1 MSECHQCQCCLIGR
15 CYTFLVEIWRRRR
28 QLRCEI
34 IHFGITGQKP
44 LLKWM
49 MVEEIDI
56 SGR

>member
-1 MSECHQCQCCLIGR
+1 MSVLLDRALLYFSGGIR
-15 CYTFLVEIWRRRR
+15 RRRRR